1 MACCKNEFSKS
12 CAKRAYEQ
20 TLSTCQRAS
29 VVYMPTWR
37 VSTCQK
43 RANLSFLRVNVPINV
58 PMCHTAYQ
66 CFNQTTCKFFNLA
79 CQRAKIHDTFSD
91 IPLRKCNGKF
101 LYFIVIKKFY
111 IILDIIV
118 IHIVSIWCI
127 VHKSCIRFHF
137 YTLFHSK
144 EKCVE
149 FFFFF
154 FSFLGL

>member
-1 MACCKNEFSKS
+1 MCQACL
-12 CAKRAYEQ
+12 RANIVYVPTCQ
-20 TLSTCQRAS
+20 RGLYANVTRVNVPKACQPLIFTCQRAN
-29 VVYMPTWR
+29 
-37 VSTCQK
+37 K
-43 RANLSFLRVNVPINV
+43 RANVSYGV
-58 PMCHTAYQ
+58 PMFQLDPPTY
-66 CFNQTTCKFFNLA
+66 QTTCKFFNLA